1 MKHMFKDVSY
11 ADLIV
16 LAGNT
21 ALEMRGATPL
31 PFCGGR
37 TDATES
43 GSAGVMPPLLDE
55 SKENSLDDL
64 RESALLLGV
73 SPREWTALQAFRVL
87 ASNDQSGSDYFTK
100 LLFSDWARVEVEVD
114 GAKKVVYKSKG
125 SRRLRTIERAE
136 YLLTIEPEFR
146 AAAQDFATEPKV
158 LAQEFAAAWTKVMN
172 ADRYDGP
179 AGNLCAPYS
188 SESKPEI
195 PAQCMN
201 IRKERR
207 CNREDGCAW
216 TGKRCVQEKRRLSI
230 TERLANVFGFN

>member
-1 MKHMFKDVSY
+1 MGD
-11 ADLIV
+11 
-16 LAGNT
+16 
-21 ALEMRGATPL
+21 
-31 PFCGGR
+31 
-37 TDATES
+37 
-43 GSAGVMPPLLDE
+43 
-55 SKENSLDDL
+55 
-64 RESALLLGV
+64 
-73 SPREWTALQAFRVL
+73 
-87 ASNDQSGSDYFTK
+87 DQSGSSYFK
-100 LLFSDWARVEVEVD
+100 RLLFSDWERVEVEL
-114 GAKKVVYKSKG
+114 GGKTKTLYKSKN

-188 SESKPEI
+188 SKNEPEI

-207 CNREDGCAW
+207 CNRED
-216 TGKRCVQEKRRLSI
+216 
-230 TERLANVFGFN
+230 